1 MLFRSHG
8 TPGFRRLE
16 NLLQDIQYAL
26 RSLRRAPAFTMAAL
40 GALVIGI
47 GANTAIFSV
56 VDQVLLK
63 PLNYPDPGRIVL
75 FFITTPQG
83 PSYGG
88 SAVKYNLWRQQSSLF
103 ENVAAY
109 EYRGS
114 NLNVPAGSLPE
125 QVHCIRVSAD
135 YFPLFGAPIIE
146 GRPFTAEEDRPNA
159 GRFVVL
165 SYAFWQRHF
174 GGDRQILGKAI
185 ALSHIPY
192 EILGIL
198 GPTFNTELDTPPD
211 IFLPFQIDPASADHA
226 QYFNVVG
233 RLRPGVTLATA
244 RTRLQLAAHEF
255 RRKFPNIVGPKD
267 GFGIQPFQDALVLEA
282 RSSLLLLSGA
292 VAFVLLIACANVA
305 NLLLLR
311 ATGRR
316 REVAIRSAVGA
327 GRGRIVS
334 QLLTESVVLAMLGGF
349 LGLIVGLS
357 GVRALIAMNPG
368 DIPRLGEH
376 GVGDYGSAISADWRI
391 LLFTFLLSLT
401 TGILFGLVPALG
413 LSRQDFGIT
422 LKEGGGRSGISRQQ
436 SRLRALFVTSEV
448 AFALVLLLGA
458 GLLIRSFVA
467 IRTIDRGIDTHNIL
481 TLRMS
486 LAGSRF
492 AKSSDVG
499 QLIRQAT
506 LRLED
511 LPAVE
516 RASASYNLPLDGLFG
531 IPFKIVG
538 RNSGNG
544 RYDGRGWLAV
554 SPGYF
559 EAFHIP
565 LVRGRVFVDRDDVH
579 AERVAIV
586 NRAMV
591 RQYWPHGDPI
601 GGSVILG
608 QGYGPEFA
616 ESAREIVGVVG
627 DVLDFGSKVPQPA
640 VYVPVAQVTDGIT
653 SLMEHASS
661 LAWIVRTRGNPV
673 SLAPAVENVLQQ
685 LTGGVGITKVRSMDD
700 VVVNS
705 TAATSFQMTLLTL
718 LGAVAL
724 VLAAIGIYG
733 LIAYSTQ
740 QRTQEFGIRLALGA
754 ERKDVRNMVLL
765 QGMRCALLGT
775 VLGVAGALS
784 LSRVLAGFLFG
795 VKAWDPLTFCVIPGF
810 LVAVLLFAVW
820 LPSRRATNIDPAVAL
835 RYE

>member
-1 MLFRSHG
+1 MIWARILNR
-8 TPGFRRLE
+8 GFSKLE

-26 RSLRRAPAFTMAAL
+26 RSLRKAPAFTMAAL
-40 GALVIGI
+40 GALVLGI

-63 PLNYPDPGRIVL
+63 PLNYPDAGRIVL

-88 SAVKYNLWRQQSSLF
+88 SAAKYNLWQQQSGVF

-114 NLNVPAGSLPE
+114 NLNVSGGSLPE

-146 GRPFTAEEDRPNA
+146 GRPFTTEEDRPNA
-159 GRFVVL
+159 GRFAVL
-165 SYAFWQRHF
+165 SYGFWQRHF
-174 GGDRQILGKAI
+174 GGDRQILGKTI
-185 ALSHIPY
+185 PLSDVPY
-192 EILGIL
+192 EIVGIL
-198 GPTFNTELDTPPD
+198 GAGFNTQLDAPPD
-211 IFLPFQIDPASADHA
+211 IFLPFQIHPASADHA

-233 RLRPGVTLATA
+233 RLRPGVTLAMA
-244 RTRLQLAAHEF
+244 RTRLQLAANEF

-267 GFGIQPFQDALVLEA
+267 GFGIQPFQDALVMEA

-316 REVAIRSAVGA
+316 REVAIRSALGA

-334 QLLTESVVLAMLGGF
+334 QLLIESVVLAMLGG
-349 LGLIVGLS
+349 LVGLIVGLS
-357 GVRALIAMNPG
+357 GVRALIALNPG
-368 DIPRLGEH
+368 DIPRMGEH
-376 GVGDYGSAISADWRI
+376 GSAISADWRI
-391 LLFTFLLSLT
+391 LLFSFLLSLI

-413 LSRQDFGIT
+413 LSREDFGIT
-422 LKEGGGRSGISRQQ
+422 LKEGGGRSGMSRRH
-436 SRLRALFVTSEV
+436 SRLRTLFVTSEV

-458 GLLIRSFVA
+458 GLLIRSFIA
-467 IRTIDRGIDTHNIL
+467 IRSIDRGIDTHNIL

-492 AKSSDVG
+492 VKSSDVG
-499 QLIRQAT
+499 QLVRQAT

-538 RNSGNG
+538 RTTANG

-559 EAFHIP
+559 ATFHIP
-565 LVRGRVFVDRDDVH
+565 LVRGRVFVDRDDIH

-601 GGSVILG
+601 GSRAILG

-616 ESAREIVGVVG
+616 ESPREIVGIVG
-627 DVLDFGSKVPQPA
+627 DVLDFGSKAPQPA

-653 SLMEHASS
+653 ALMEHASS
-661 LAWIVRTRGNPV
+661 LAWIVRTRGNPR

-705 TAATSFQMTLLTL
+705 TAATSFQMTLLTIF
-718 LGAVAL
+718 GTVAL

-754 ERKDVRNMVLL
+754 ERKDVRNMVIV

-775 VLGVAGALS
+775 LLGVAGALS
-784 LSRVLAGFLFG
+784 LSRLLTGFLFG
-795 VKAWDPLTFCVIPGF
+795 VKAWDPLTFCLIPGF
-810 LVAVLLFAVW
+810 LFAILLFAVW
-820 LPSRRATNIDPAVAL
+820 VPSRRATNIDPAVAL